1 MAELENRRVRMTKGL
16 LRKSLIELMHNL
28 PISKITIKALCE
40 NADVNRSTF
49 YLYYADPRALLDE
62 IENELLLRAQEHL
75 EKIDTN
81 PGSIPYLEALLC
93 YISGNADIFTTLL
106 CRQENADF
114 QSKFVE
120 ESFRN
125 LKLNLNL
132 GSAGNLR
139 DYLYNYMT
147 MGSLAMIRQ
156 WIGSGFEPP
165 CRDMAEL
172 MFTISNRAAAPFIH

>member
-1 MAELENRRVRMTKGL
+1 MADIENRRVRMTKSL

-49 YLYYADPRALLDE
+49 YLYYPDPRALLDE
-62 IENELLLRAQEHL
+62 IENDLLARAQEHL

-93 YISGNADIFTTLL
+93 YISTNPDIFATLL

-114 QSKFVE
+114 QTKFVE
-120 ESFRN
+120 ESFHN
-125 LKLNLNL
+125 LKLNLTL
-132 GSAGNLR
+132 GNPGSLR

-156 WIGSGFEPP
+156 WIESGFDTP
-165 CRDMAEL
+165 CKDMAEL
-172 MFTISNRAAAPFIH
+172 MFAISNRAASPFIH